1 MKTFRRVVI
10 NPDVCHG
17 KPTLKGTRIMVSNV
31 LSILA
36 GGYTIAQVVEYYPEL
51 SEEDVKAA
59 IEYAAATIDEEII
72 LTAAGS

>member
-1 MKTFRRVVI
+1 MKTIRQVVV

-17 KPTLKGTRIMVSNV
+17 KPTLKGTRVMVSNV
-31 LSILA
+31 LSVLA
-36 GGYTIAQVVEYYPEL
+36 GGYTIAQVAKYYPEL
-51 SEEDVKAA
+51 SKEDVKAA

>member
-1 MKTFRRVVI
+1 MKTIRRVVI
-10 NPDVCHG
+10 NPDVYHG

>member
-1 MKTFRRVVI
+1 MKTIRQVVI
-10 NPDVCHG
+10 NPDVCHR
-17 KPTLKGTRIMVSNV
+17 KPTLKGTRVMVSNV

-36 GGYTIAQVVEYYPEL
+36 GGYTITHVAEYYPEL
-51 SEEDVKAA
+51 SKEDVKAA

>member
-1 MKTFRRVVI
+1 
-10 NPDVCHG
+10 
-17 KPTLKGTRIMVSNV
+17 MVSNV

-51 SEEDVKAA
+51 SEEDVKAT

>member
-1 MKTFRRVVI
+1 MKPIRRVVI

-17 KPTLKGTRIMVSNV
+17 QPTLKGTRIMVSNV

-51 SEEDVKAA
+51 SEEDVKAT

>member
-1 MKTFRRVVI
+1 
-10 NPDVCHG
+10 
-17 KPTLKGTRIMVSNV
+17 MVSNV

-36 GGYTIAQVVEYYPEL
+36 GGYTIPQVVEYFPEL
-51 SEEDVKAA
+51 SEDDVKAA